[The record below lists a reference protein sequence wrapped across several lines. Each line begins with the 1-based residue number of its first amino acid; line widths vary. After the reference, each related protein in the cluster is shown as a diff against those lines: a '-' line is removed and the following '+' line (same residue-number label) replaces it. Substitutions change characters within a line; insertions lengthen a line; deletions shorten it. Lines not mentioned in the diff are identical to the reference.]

1 MRKILR
7 QNLDYRKKK
16 MKKRFIEFIEKLL
29 STFAAIILVFMVLTA
44 FIGNG
49 AKEKSSLFMLGNQGL
64 SLSTL
69 IQLFA
74 LSLAVCLLN
83 EIFLTDALFKNM
95 GIILRYVL
103 FFILTMAVLA
113 VFSLV
118 FHWIPNEIKYWL
130 GVFACFLVSTITSIF
145 VSKLLSK
152 KEDEKLNSALKA
164 IKMKE
169 NS

>member
-1 MRKILR
+1 
-7 QNLDYRKKK
+7 
-16 MKKRFIEFIEKLL
+16 MKKRFVLFIEKLL
-29 STFAAIILVFMVLTA
+29 STFAVIILVFMILTL

-49 AKEKSSLFMLGNQGL
+49 AKEKSSLFRLGNQGL

-69 IQLFA
+69 VQLFA
-74 LSLAVCLLN
+74 LSFAVCLLN
-83 EIFLTDALFKNM
+83 VIFLTDTFLKNM
-95 GIILRYVL
+95 GIVLRYVL

-113 VFSLV
+113 SFSLI

-130 GVFACFLVSTITSIF
+130 GVLACFLVSTITSIF
-145 VSKLLSK
+145 VSRLLSK
-152 KEDEKLNSALKA
+152 REDEKLNSALKA

>member
-1 MRKILR
+1 
-7 QNLDYRKKK
+7 

-83 EIFLTDALFKNM
+83 VIFLTDALFKNM

-130 GVFACFLVSTITSIF
+130 GVFACFLVSKSQAFLFQICF
-145 VSKLLSK
+145 QKR
-152 KEDEKLNSALKA
+152 
-164 IKMKE
+164 KMK
-169 NS
+169 S

>member
-1 MRKILR
+1 
-7 QNLDYRKKK
+7 
-16 MKKRFIEFIEKLL
+16 MKNKFVLFIEKLL
-29 STFAAIILVFMVLTA
+29 STFAVIIMVFMILA
-44 FIGNG
+44 FFIGDG
-49 AKEKSSLFMLGNQGL
+49 AKEKSSLFSLGNQGL

-83 EIFLTDALFKNM
+83 VIFLTDTFLKNM
-95 GIILRYVL
+95 GVVLRYVL

-113 VFSLV
+113 SFSIM
-118 FHWIPNEIKYWL
+118 FHWIPNKIKYWL
-130 GVFACFLVSTITSIF
+130 GVFVCFLVSTITSIF

-152 KEDEKLNSALKA
+152 REDEKLNSALKA